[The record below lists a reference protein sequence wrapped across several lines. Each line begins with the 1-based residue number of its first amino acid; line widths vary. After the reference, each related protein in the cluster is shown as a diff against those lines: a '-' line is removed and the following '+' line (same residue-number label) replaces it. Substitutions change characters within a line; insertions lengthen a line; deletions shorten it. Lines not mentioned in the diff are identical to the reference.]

1 MPDLGELVGHWG
13 YGAIFVVVVLGN
25 FGLPLPEETVLVLG
39 GDMAWQGTLRL
50 AAVLAVGV
58 VSAAI
63 GDNLGYWIGRRYGR
77 ATLEGYGRWIAV
89 TPERLEGV
97 WRFVQRHGPLGVFAA
112 RFVPGLRVMA
122 GPIAG
127 TSGLGL
133 GRFVVANLLGALCY
147 VPYAVGIGYGLG
159 YGLGPYLAPLRR
171 AVGDVEKAAL
181 VLLAV
186 VAVVAVGLLVRRAL
200 RARRP
205 PR

>member
-1 MPDLGELVGHWG
+1 VPDLGELVGHWG

-39 GDMAWQGTLRL
+39 GYMAWQGTLRL

-63 GDNLGYWIGRRYGR
+63 GDNLGYWMGRRYGR
-77 ATLEGYGRWIAV
+77 ATLERYGRWVAI
-89 TPERLEGV
+89 TPERLEVV
-97 WRFVQRHGPLGVFAA
+97 WRFVLRHGSLGVFAA
-112 RFVPGLRVMA
+112 RFFPGLRIMA

-127 TSGLGL
+127 ASGLGL
-133 GRFVVANLLGALCY
+133 TRFVVANLLGALCY
-147 VPYAVGIGYGLG
+147 VPYAVGIGYALG
-159 YGLGPYLAPLRR
+159 YGLGPYVEPLRR

-181 VLLAV
+181 ALLGV
-186 VAVVAVGLLVRRAL
+186 VALVLLVRRAI
-200 RARRP
+200 RARRLAR